1 LQDFYWGFE
10 PISQIAIL
18 YLPIQPNHGLVI
30 RAINPIFVLRL
41 HPFPMQKLLAALI
54 FSMLLANWSCTQ
66 QDDTPILVSTED
78 VLFVGADKIRLSGR
92 LLTNRE
98 VLATDHG
105 FIFST
110 EASFTSPILLS
121 LGEKNSPGRFIGE
134 QGGFKLGQA
143 YFVKA
148 FAEVDGQRLEGATV
162 QLKTLSP
169 IAASFSPT
177 YGLAGAEMI
186 IEGKNFP
193 VGTKVFFGNQE
204 ATVLK
209 NVFESK
215 LTVRIPAATG
225 QVQVPVKLVV
235 QNKEIVLPIPFE
247 YQAGKYTKVSDFPG
261 NLRIYDNSYFSTSS
275 GFHVG
280 LGKIKLGD
288 NYAGFQRF
296 NPGTGTWSEVSFP
309 GNRRRFAF
317 ATTNYLGG
325 GALEPA
331 RDQFVY
337 DRSFWK
343 INGSSFERLG
353 DLPFN
358 SREALA
364 VDWQG
369 SLLLFGGLDGA
380 SLLVRAYDPAQ
391 RTWSS
396 RRNAPLSLGRSA
408 AAFVWG
414 ARVIILGSNGQ
425 VWEYNPPLDSWQLL
439 TTYPGSKGQGYPV
452 AEVIGSK
459 AYLGLFRATQE
470 LWELNLETLTWK
482 VKNQIIGLP
491 QSINAG
497 HFQYNGSLYFLRV
510 PEESV
515 AGNLSMELYKFD
527 PDAI

>member
-1 LQDFYWGFE
+1 
-10 PISQIAIL
+10 
-18 YLPIQPNHGLVI
+18 
-30 RAINPIFVLRL
+30 
-41 HPFPMQKLLAALI
+41 MQKLLVALI
-54 FSMLLANWSCTQ
+54 FSMLLSTWSCTQ

-78 VLFVGADKIRLSGR
+78 VLFVGGDKLRISGR
-92 LLTNRE
+92 LLANRE

-105 FIFST
+105 FVFST
-110 EASFTSPILLS
+110 DASFASPILLS
-121 LGEKNSPGRFIGE
+121 LGEKSSPGRFIGE
-134 QGGFKLGQA
+134 QSGFKLGQT

-148 FAEVDGQRLEGATV
+148 FAEVGGKRLEGATV

-169 IAASFSPT
+169 IATSYSPT
-177 YGLAGAEMI
+177 YGLAGAELT

-193 VGTKVFFGNQE
+193 AGTKVFFGNQE
-204 ATVLK
+204 APVLK
-209 NVFESK
+209 NIFESK

-225 QVQVPVKLVV
+225 QVLVPVKLVI
-235 QNKEIVLPIPFE
+235 QNKEFVLPVPFE

-261 NLRIYDNSYFSTSS
+261 GLRIYDNSYFYNAS

-288 NYAGFQRF
+288 NFAGFQRY
-296 NPGTGTWSEVSFP
+296 NPATGTWSEVSFP
-309 GNRRRFAF
+309 GNKRRFAF
-317 ATTNYLGG
+317 ATSNYLGG

-358 SREALA
+358 AREALA
-364 VDWQG
+364 VDWEG
-369 SLLLFGGLDGA
+369 GLLLFGGLDGA
-380 SLLVRAYDPAQ
+380 SLLVRSYDPGLG
-391 RTWSS
+391 TWSTK
-396 RRNAPLSLGRSA
+396 RTAPLALGRNA
-408 AAFVWG
+408 AAFVRG
-414 ARVIILGSNGQ
+414 ARVVVLGSNGQ

-439 TTYPGSKGQGYPV
+439 TTYPGSKGQGYPI

-459 AYLGLFRATQE
+459 AYMGLFRATQE
-470 LWELNLETLTWK
+470 LWELNLETLVWK
-482 VKNQIIGLP
+482 TKNQIIGLP
-491 QSINAG
+491 QSINSG
-497 HFQYNGSLYFLRV
+497 HFQFNGSIYFLRA

-515 AGNLSMELYKFD
+515 SGTLTMELYKFD

>member
-1 LQDFYWGFE
+1 LLDFYWGFE
-10 PISQIAIL
+10 PITQIAVL
-18 YLPIQPNHGLVI
+18 YLPHQPNHGLVFRGI
-30 RAINPIFVLRL
+30 TPIFVLRL

-66 QDDTPILVSTED
+66 QDETPVLVSTED

-110 EASFTSPILLS
+110 EASFSSPILLS
-121 LGEKNSPGRFIGE
+121 LGEKSSPGRFIGE
-134 QGGFKLGQA
+134 QSGFKLGQS

-169 IAASFSPT
+169 VATSFSPT
-177 YGLAGAEMI
+177 YGLAGAELV
-186 IEGKNFP
+186 IEGKNLP
-193 VGTKVFFGNQE
+193 IGTKVFFGNQE
-204 ATVLK
+204 AAVLK
-209 NVFESK
+209 NLFETK

-225 QVQVPVKLVV
+225 QVRVPVKLVI
-235 QNKEIVLPIPFE
+235 QNKEVILPISFE
-247 YQAGKYTKVSDFPG
+247 YQAGKYTKVSEIPG
-261 NLRIYDNSYFSTSS
+261 GIRLYENTYFTNAS

-280 LGKIKLGD
+280 LGRIRFGD
-288 NYAGFQRF
+288 SFANFQRF
-296 NPGTGTWSEVSFP
+296 NPATGTWSEVSFP
-309 GNRRRFAF
+309 GNVRRFAF
-317 ATTNYLGG
+317 ASANYLGG
-325 GALEPA
+325 GALVPNK
-331 RDQFVY
+331 DQFIY

-343 INGSSFERLG
+343 ITGSTFERLG

-364 VDWQG
+364 VEWQS
-369 SLLLFGGLDGA
+369 SLLLLGGLDDA
-380 SLLVRAYDPAQ
+380 SLLVRVYNPVQ
-391 RTWSS
+391 RTWSTK
-396 RRNAPLSLGRSA
+396 NTAPLALGRSA

-414 ARVIILGSNGQ
+414 SRVIILGTNGQ
-425 VWEYNPPLDSWQLL
+425 VWEYNPALDSWKLL

-459 AYLGLFRATQE
+459 AYLGLYRTTQE
-470 LWELNLETLTWK
+470 LYELNLETLVWK
-482 VKNQIIGLP
+482 SKNQIIGLP

-497 HFQYNGSLYFLRV
+497 HFQYNGSIYFLRV

-515 AGNLSMELYKFD
+515 SGNLSMELFKFD

>member
-1 LQDFYWGFE
+1 
-10 PISQIAIL
+10 
-18 YLPIQPNHGLVI
+18 
-30 RAINPIFVLRL
+30 
-41 HPFPMQKLLAALI
+41 MQKLLVALI
-54 FSMLLANWSCTQ
+54 FSMLLAAWSCTQ

-105 FIFST
+105 FVFST
-110 EASFTSPILLS
+110 DASFSSPILLS
-121 LGEKNSPGRFIGE
+121 LGEKSSPGRFIGE
-134 QGGFKLGQA
+134 QSGFKLGQD

-148 FAEVDGQRLEGATV
+148 FAEIDGQRIEGATV

-177 YGLAGAEMI
+177 YGLAGTEMI

-215 LTVRIPAATG
+215 LTVRIPPATG
-225 QVQVPVKLVV
+225 QVQVPVKLVA

-247 YQAGKYTKVSDFPG
+247 YQAGKYTKVSEIPG
-261 NLRIYDNSYFSTSS
+261 GLRLYETSYFYNAS

-280 LGKIKLGD
+280 LGKVRFGD
-288 NYAGFQRF
+288 NYPRFQRF
-296 NPGTGTWSEVSFP
+296 NPATGTWAEVNFP
-309 GNRRRFAF
+309 GNPRRYTF
-317 ATTNYLGG
+317 ATSNFIGG
-325 GALEPA
+325 GAIETS
-331 RDQFVY
+331 RDVFNY

-343 INGSSFERLG
+343 VNGSTFERLG

-358 SREALA
+358 SRDALA

-369 SLLLFGGLDGA
+369 GLLLFGGQDGA

-396 RRNAPLSLGRSA
+396 RRNAPLSLGRNA

-439 TTYPGSKGQGYPV
+439 TTYPGSKGQGFPV

-459 AYLGLFRATQE
+459 AYLGLYRATQE
-470 LWELNLETLTWK
+470 LYELNLETLVWK
-482 VKNQIIGLP
+482 TKNQIIGLP

-497 HFQYNGSLYFLRV
+497 HFQYNGSLYFLRL

-515 AGNLSMELYKFD
+515 SGNLTMELYKFD